1 MALTA
6 LALCSIHRAPSAN
19 HTDTVI
25 GGIGEYF
32 SRHQASRTK
41 TSRKAPREI
50 RAGVTSGDADSR
62 LASRPA
68 NQGGEIAQP
77 RCDQLA
83 AWTGRGELST
93 APR

>member
-6 LALCSIHRAPSAN
+6 LALCSILRAPSAS

-25 GGIGEYF
+25 GGTGEYF
-32 SRHQASRTK
+32 SRHQAIRTK
-41 TSRKAPREI
+41 TNRKASREI
-50 RAGVTSGDADSR
+50 KADVTSGDADSR
-62 LASRPA
+62 PASRPA
-68 NQGGEIAQP
+68 NQGGQIAQL

-93 APR
+93 TPR